1 MKQILI
7 VLASLLVLAPTIAYA
22 LEGDSASD
30 LPDAYGAVFHEQDRY
45 RYVNHSCNY
54 DRFWCAL
61 AMSKDGAFGLS
72 TQRLELVWA
81 SNDQGD

>member
-1 MKQILI
+1 M
-7 VLASLLVLAPTIAYA
+7 PM
-22 LEGDSASD
+22 EH
-30 LPDAYGAVFHEQDRY
+30 FHEQDRY